1 MWADTRKRVCPLLMP
16 AQRASA
22 MRRMERR
29 EQGRPMPFQKR
40 KDAVATATPRA
51 VATAHTWGGRDGCRA
66 GPRRS
71 GPETLRA

>member
-29 EQGRPMPFQKR
+29 EQGRPLPSKNDDGR
-40 KDAVATATPRA
+40 GVAGHTRDQVCGRRTGREGAPRT
-51 VATAHTWGGRDGCRA
+51 VFFFFELNM
-66 GPRRS
+66 S
-71 GPETLRA
+71 